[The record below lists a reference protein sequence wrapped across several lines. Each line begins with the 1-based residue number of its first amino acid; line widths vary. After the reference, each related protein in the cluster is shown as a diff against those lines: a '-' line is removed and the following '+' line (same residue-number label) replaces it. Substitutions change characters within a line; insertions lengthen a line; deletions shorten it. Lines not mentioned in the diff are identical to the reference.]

1 MKRKEEMPSIQDDAS
16 EERQR
21 LGAVYQYL
29 LERRKK
35 RLAAKNS
42 EPEPISV
49 SYSKDSI

>member
-1 MKRKEEMPSIQDDAS
+1 MKRKEEMPLAQDDAS

-35 RLAAKNS
+35 RQAAAKNS
-42 EPEPISV
+42 EPGTTSV
-49 SYSKDSI
+49 SSS